1 MSGAAAAAADDP
13 GAATEAVISGW
24 NLDGN
29 AFAVKLLVCSW
40 NMAGKQETNDLS
52 AWIPPDG
59 EGFDIIAVGTQEN
72 KTTMMEYKWT
82 HLSVTTIVKQSRLV

>member
-72 KTTMMEYKWT
+72 KTTMMEVLGTT
-82 HLSVTTIVKQSRLV
+82 HPFDQKVREGR